1 MKINRLSKDT
11 STYLKKHVGNP
22 VDCSSWCTV
31 ALDKARLEYKPILLF
46 IRYKVFHWHHVVPH
60 KYFGV
65 KDTADIINKH
75 SINIKVSGEERPD
88 LDKIHQTSQIFL
100 NQIFGRWSLI
110 IFLPRIIA
118 L

>member
-1 MKINRLSKDT
+1 MKIYRLSKET
-11 STYLKKHVGNP
+11 NPYSKQHEENP
-22 VDCSSWCTV
+22 VDCFSWSKE